1 MVYFRHVVLVDKQA
15 VRVFNSGVM
24 LRGSDDELQ
33 ELKAIALDIDTLSRT
48 A

>member
-1 MVYFRHVVLVDKQA
+1 MVYFRRVVLVDKQA

-24 LRGSDDELQ
+24 LRGSDELQ